1 MRMRAA
7 LVAAIAGCWIAPTA
21 LATGTARAVVET
33 TVADVLGVLRTSD
46 LSVDERGE
54 QIEQIVFARFDFE
67 TMGKLV
73 LARNWKKFDAE
84 QRAAFT
90 SEFKRHLSRSYGTRI
105 SRYEQEEV
113 EVAGEREEKRG
124 DITVLT
130 IIHGGQF
137 DGAAVDYRM
146 RNRDDDWRVID
157 VLIEGV
163 SFVSNFR
170 SQFKDIVSKEGP
182 DGLII
187 QLKNRNDEAAPVPA
201 VATQ

>member
-1 MRMRAA
+1 M
-7 LVAAIAGCWIAPTA
+7 
-21 LATGTARAVVET
+21 
-33 TVADVLGVLRTSD
+33 
-46 LSVDERGE
+46 
-54 QIEQIVFARFDFE
+54 
-67 TMGKLV
+67 
-73 LARNWKKFDAE
+73 
-84 QRAAFT
+84 
-90 SEFKRHLSRSYGTRI
+90 
-105 SRYEQEEV
+105 
-113 EVAGEREEKRG
+113 
-124 DITVLT
+124 LT